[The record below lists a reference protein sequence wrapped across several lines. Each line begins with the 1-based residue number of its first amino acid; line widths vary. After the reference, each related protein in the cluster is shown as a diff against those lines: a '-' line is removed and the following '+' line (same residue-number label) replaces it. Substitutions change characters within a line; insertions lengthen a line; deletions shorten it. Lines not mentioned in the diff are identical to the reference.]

1 MAGDWMPHTMQGR
14 IDMGRVWVDKL
25 AVKGAA
31 WQIPAN
37 AIIELGEFVE
47 AAEEMQA
54 QALSPNATAA
64 IRHRRDRIVI
74 EMVAFMRDLRR
85 RRFFIPPLNE
95 EDLLS
100 LGLRLPDT
108 VRTDHINVT
117 EEVDF
122 VLEIAGIR
130 QVHVRFWQHGL
141 ASMAKPAGYD
151 GAVLDWGVLDAPPSE
166 PEDLT
171 NHTMASR
178 TPHTL
183 QFTEEERG
191 KTVYIAL
198 RWQNERGNTGPW
210 SDIKSTVVP

>member
-1 MAGDWMPHTMQGR
+1 MSTDWMPSTIQGR
-14 IDMGRVWVDKL
+14 IDMGRNWVNLFQTK
-25 AVKGAA
+25 ATA
-31 WQIPAN
+31 WKIPQT
-37 AIIELGEFVE
+37 IPGELNDYVE
-47 AAEEMQA
+47 QAEEEQTL
-54 QALSPNATAA
+54 ALGPNSTEA
-64 IRHRRDRIVI
+64 IRHRRDRFVA
-74 EMVAFMRDLRR
+74 ELVAFMRDIRR
-85 RRFFIPPLNE
+85 RHFFIPPMNE
-95 EDLLS
+95 EDFLS

-108 VRTDHINVT
+108 IRTDHVNVT

-122 VLEIAGIR
+122 VLEISGIR
-130 QVHVRFWQHGL
+130 QVHVRFWQQGL

-151 GAVLDWGVLDAPPSE
+151 GAVLDWGIFDTPPAE

-178 TPHTL
+178 TPHTI
-183 QFTEEERG
+183 QFTEEDRG